1 MAFIDQESSVDGGRP
16 ILFYAF
22 TLGSVVWRYT
32 SAEDELTLSGNVY
45 KPAAIDHD
53 AIKQT
58 GETVNDALRI
68 TSPAWIGPA
77 QVYMAGAPSRAIQL
91 TIFSKH
97 FSDPEAVIVYMG
109 EVSQINFPMPGKAT
123 ITCETLTSTM
133 KREGL
138 RMAWQRSCPY
148 ALYDTVTCKVSKA
161 AFGVNFTV
169 LGIDGLTLTVELA
182 SARASEFFNNGFLEW
197 SHPLRGAEYL
207 AIDSHALTA
216 GVVTLVLL
224 SYPGDLFVGA
234 TGTVYPGCNFTPTN
248 CQTFGNYDNYGGVP
262 DLPGKS
268 PFDGLEGGSAF
279 T

>member
-1 MAFIDQESSVDGGRP
+1 MAFIDQESSADGGRP

-22 TLGSVVWRYT
+22 ALDSLVWRYT
-32 SAEDELTLSGNVY
+32 SAEDDQTLNGNAY
-45 KPAAIDHD
+45 KSAAIEHD
-53 AIKQT
+53 EIKQT
-58 GETVNDALRI
+58 GETVNDALRL
-68 TSPAWIGPA
+68 TAPSWIGPSH
-77 QVYMAGAPSRAIQL
+77 VFMAGAPSRSISV

-97 FSDPEAVIVYMG
+97 LTDPEAVIVYIG
-109 EVSQINFPMPGKAT
+109 EVSQINFPLPGKAT

-138 RMAWQRSCPY
+138 RIPWQRSCPY
-148 ALYDTVTCKVSKA
+148 ALYDPVTCKVSKA

-169 LGIDGLTLTVELA
+169 LAIDGATLTIDLA
-182 SARASEFFNNGFLEW
+182 SARATEFFNNGFLEW
-197 SHPLRGAEYL
+197 THPLRGTEYL

-234 TGTVYPGCNFTPTN
+234 TGTVFPGCDFTPTA
-248 CQTFGNYDNYGGVP
+248 CQSFGNYDNYGGIP